1 MQANSNTDE
10 ITNHSDLLSQ
20 AVQEIYSPLA
30 DTVLSDSSDH
40 ISENGTET
48 VINTDTHNTN
58 ANLIHKLDLGNVQ
71 LYNQRIT
78 IINMQDELLEVKRA
92 LCACHNEKLSWQL
105 SANHLQHNLQ
115 LKEYNLAVADKMHN
129 TQIEKLE
136 LAHQFIDAQNLQITT
151 LSKQLYQLRIIH
163 EKVKQELRTLQTQH
177 M

>member
-1 MQANSNTDE
+1 MQTNLNTDE
-10 ITNHSDLLSQ
+10 VTNHSDLLSQ

-30 DTVLSDSSDH
+30 DTIASDSSDH
-40 ISENGTET
+40 VSENSHET
-48 VINTDTHNTN
+48 VINTEMHNTY
-58 ANLIHKLDLGNVQ
+58 ANLIHKLDLRNVQ

-78 IINMQDELLEVKRA
+78 IINMQDELLEV
-92 LCACHNEKLSWQL
+92 NEKLSWQL

-115 LKEYNLAVADKMHN
+115 LKEYNLSVADRLHT

-163 EKVKQELRTLQTQH
+163 EKVKQDLRTLQTQNE
-177 M
+177 